1 MTIDLSALRGDLPKR
16 RWFPAKHRTIANL
29 RLLDSAVVAE
39 GDEDLVLALV
49 SVAFDDGGEM
59 MLHLPLLVSN
69 DGQRDVSEDPDRLRV
84 FGEALAHG
92 QPIKGEHGIFHMSG
106 PGLDPEN
113 PPGAH
118 SAWVIPGEQ
127 SNTSVVL
134 DDSVI
139 LKFFRKVEPGP
150 NPDLELARLLTN
162 EGFRSIPEQVGEI
175 FYEFQTDEDSGP
187 ETPRTP
193 DIDLGI
199 AQRFIPGGKEGWDLT
214 IEMLGGLIA
223 EIHEADAPE
232 DMPQL
237 IEERAADLM
246 GAVAQLGEATAT
258 LHVTL
263 AREDFEDEF
272 RPEVVAPETLRRW
285 VDQAE
290 LRLDQL
296 SQCSTEI
303 AGMRSHI
310 SQRLAAILQIEDA
323 GMVTRI
329 HGDYHLGQVLRV
341 PRTWYI
347 LDLEGEPAKTLEER
361 RAKHSPLKDVA
372 GMLRSLSYAA
382 HAALR
387 ESGNQEDRGERMAWL
402 TTWEELARERF
413 TSAYLARAHEG
424 RFLPSEHTTIDQ
436 LLSFF
441 ELDKALYELE
451 YELGSRPEWAEI
463 PLNAI
468 AAIVERGNK

>member
-1 MTIDLSALRGDLPKR
+1 MTIDLNALREDLPNR
-16 RWFPAKHRTIANL
+16 RWFPAKHRTISDV
-29 RLLDSAVVAE
+29 RVLDSAVVSE

-49 SVAFDDGGEM
+49 TVTFDDGGEM
-59 MLHLPLLVSN
+59 MLHLPLLVSEN
-69 DGQRDVSEDPDRLRV
+69 GQRDISEDPNRLRV
-84 FGEALAHG
+84 LGEALAHG
-92 QPIKGEHGIFHMSG
+92 HPIKGEHGIFHMSG

-113 PPGAH
+113 PPGVH
-118 SAWVIPGEQ
+118 SAWMISGEQ
-127 SNTSVVL
+127 SNSSVVL
-134 DDSVI
+134 DDAAI
-139 LKFFRKVEPGP
+139 LKLFRKVEPGP

-175 FYEFQTDEDSGP
+175 FYESQTDEDSVP
-187 ETPRTP
+187 ESPRTP

-199 AQRFIPGGKEGWDLT
+199 AQRFIPGGKEGWELT
-214 IEMLGGLIA
+214 LEMLGGLLS

-272 RPEVVAPETLRRW
+272 RPEAVLPETMRRW
-285 VDQAE
+285 VDQAQ
-290 LRLDQL
+290 LRVDQL
-296 SQCSTEI
+296 SERSREI
-303 AGMRSHI
+303 AGMRARI
-310 SQRLAAILQIEDA
+310 SERLGAVLELEDA
-323 GMVTRI
+323 GMMTRI

-341 PRTWYI
+341 PRAWYI

-361 RAKHSPLKDVA
+361 RSKHSPLKDVA

-387 ESGNQEDRGERMAWL
+387 EGDEQARAGHVAWMA
-402 TTWEELARERF
+402 TWEELARERF

-424 RFLPSEHTTIDQ
+424 RFLPSEHTSIDQ

-451 YELGSRPEWAEI
+451 YELGSRPDWASI
-463 PLNAI
+463 PLKAI
-468 AAIVERGNK
+468 TTIIERGDR